1 MTAMAQAMIR
11 LEGLSKTFNAGT
23 PDAKLATREVSLQVQ
38 AGEFVAII
46 GGNGAGKST
55 LLNLIGGAIGPDEGR
70 VEIAGTDVTGQ
81 PEHVRAR
88 QVARVFQDPMI
99 GTAPMLTVEENLV
112 LAELRARGRGWR
124 AALTSSRRTR
134 FRAELAELGLG
145 LEDRLTARA
154 GLLSGGQRQALA
166 LVMATLEAPDVLL
179 LDEHTAALDPRTSAT
194 VMQATQRLVAA
205 RRLTTMMVTHNMEH
219 ALQYGTRIVMMADGG
234 VRADLSSEDKA
245 GLGVADLVKRF
256 HISDDR
262 MMLS

>member
-1 MTAMAQAMIR
+1 MAHPMIE
-11 LEGLSKTFNAGT
+11 LDGLSKTFNAGT
-23 PDAKLATREVSLQVQ
+23 PDAKLATRNVSLTVL

-55 LLNLIGGAIGPDEGR
+55 LLNLVAGALAPDAGHLR
-70 VEIAGTDVTGQ
+70 IAGQDVTAQ
-81 PEHVRAR
+81 PEHERAR
-88 QVARVFQDPMI
+88 HVARVFQDPMI

-112 LAELRARGRGWR
+112 LAELRAKGRGLGP
-124 AALTSSRRTR
+124 ALTSSRRQR
-134 FRAELAELGLG
+134 YRVELAELGLG

-179 LDEHTAALDPRTSAT
+179 LDEHTAALDPRTSAA
-194 VMQATQRLVAA
+194 VMQATQRLVEA
-205 RRLTTMMVTHNMEH
+205 RSLTTLMVTHNMEH

-234 VRADLSSEDKA
+234 VRADLSSADKA
-245 GLGVADLVKRF
+245 GLGVPDLVERF
-256 HISDDR
+256 HIADDR